1 MREEKE
7 VKEKRKEVPSQTQE
21 TKSHLVSCERTSLKE
36 EEKMEYK
43 VEKKKAPGGEE
54 VEVLGATFEEGK
66 PEGEELGK
74 WRQKL
79 ESRDEKLKYLRTGE
93 RYWYG
98 EGYGSEKR
106 KQPA

>member
-1 MREEKE
+1 MK
-7 VKEKRKEVPSQTQE
+7 
-21 TKSHLVSCERTSLKE
+21 
-36 EEKMEYK
+36 YK
-43 VEKKKAPGGEE
+43 VEKKSAPGREE

-79 ESRDEKLKYLRTGE
+79 VSRQEKLKYLQTGE

-98 EGYGSEKR
+98 KDWYGSEKR
-106 KQPA
+106 KNPA